1 VIEEPGLIVALEG
14 NTAWVETQR
23 SSACGSC
30 DSEQGCGTAL
40 LAQALGNRSV
50 RVRADNPLQAEIG
63 EQVVLGLDES
73 AMVRASLTLY
83 LVPLL
88 GLLGGA
94 ALGAAGAGRWLGP
107 QVELVSIITG
117 SLGLIGGLLWGRR
130 FGLRTQRD
138 RRYQAVVI
146 RRLGVGS
153 VRVHIHPPSGPNP
166 AVS

>member
-30 DSEQGCGTAL
+30 GL
-40 LAQALGNRSV
+40 LA
-50 RVRADNPLQAEIG
+50 
-63 EQVVLGLDES
+63 
-73 AMVRASLTLY
+73 
-83 LVPLL
+83 
-88 GLLGGA
+88 GA

-117 SLGLIGGLLWGRR
+117 ALGLIGGLLWGRR